1 MARNQKWTI
10 EAGAGYGAFTLYGRV
25 ENWNY
30 FVKTDL
36 EIDDI
41 ACPEGTVTQS
51 AAVKSAKVRR
61 YPGDPAPYTR
71 PAIPG
76 GRAVY
81 KNASKRSGGALP
93 GRTVMFAT
101 NPETWDGG
109 DEERAFQL
117 VGNISDLAMYLK
129 GDAEKDIIL
138 TTSTGTNYLICAA
151 VGGGGG
157 D

>member
-1 MARNQKWTI
+1 MARTQKWTLV
-10 EAGAGYGAFTLYGRV
+10 GDGSTYDGFVVYGRI

-30 FVKTDL
+30 FVKTDISFDTL
-36 EIDDI
+36 

-51 AAVKSAKVRR
+51 GSVKTHSRQR
-61 YPGDPAPYTR
+61 YPGDPAPITV
-71 PAIPG
+71 ASIPG
-76 GRAVY
+76 GRKVY

-93 GRTVMFAT
+93 GKTVTFAT

-109 DEERAFQL
+109 AEERAFQL

-138 TTSTGTNYLICAA
+138 TTNTGTSYLICAA
-151 VGGGGG
+151 DAGG

>member
-1 MARNQKWTI
+1 MARTQKWTLV
-10 EAGAGYGAFTLYGRV
+10 GDGSTYDGFVVYGRI

-36 EIDDI
+36 NFDTL
-41 ACPEGTVTQS
+41 ACPEGTVVQS
-51 AAVKSAKVRR
+51 KAVKSHSRQR
-61 YPGDPAPYTR
+61 YPNDSAPITV
-71 PAIPG
+71 ASIPE
-76 GRAVY
+76 GRKVY

-93 GRTVMFAT
+93 GRTVTFAT

-109 DEERAFQL
+109 AEERAFQL

-138 TTSTGTNYLICAA
+138 TTNTGTSYLICAA
-151 VGGGGG
+151 SAGGG
-157 D
+157 